1 MDLLTIVNAVS
12 PSFDSIKT
20 EIAELK
26 KSYPNKTK
34 DELADLF
41 GNRLRK
47 KYTSVGLASA
57 LPSVIPGIGT
67 GVQIATE
74 LTTISGDLALML
86 RWMASN
92 CYGIALIYDK
102 DINSEFN
109 QEFVRV
115 LGVWCG
121 VIQSAKVVSTKIATK
136 VAVVQFNKNVSG
148 KVLQKINQRVGTT
161 ILTKYGAK
169 RGGIAIGKLIPFG
182 IGALIGGGF
191 NYHTMNQFKKSAIEY
206 FKVGNEEEFIM
217 YEEI

>member
-67 GVQIATE
+67 AVQIATE

-102 DINSEFN
+102 DINAEFN

>member
-1 MDLLTIVNAVS
+1 MDLLTIVNSVS

-57 LPSVIPGIGT
+57 LPSVIPGVGT
-67 GVQIATE
+67 AVQIATE

-121 VIQSAKVVSTKIATK
+121 VIQSAKVVSAKIATK